1 MSQKAIKQKLKSA
14 FLLHSEGHIKK
25 HLANVEVLL
34 DNPRGIGE
42 HGDIVS
48 EIEKELH
55 EVAKYEDLIEAM
67 NKYFPKEKDLI
78 EG

>member
-1 MSQKAIKQKLKSA
+1 
-14 FLLHSEGHIKK
+14 
-25 HLANVEVLL
+25 VLL

-67 NKYFPKEKDLI
+67 NKYFPEEKDLI